1 MLPFFSG
8 LTFLFVLKI
17 EKKLGNI
24 DEDGIIF
31 LFYFCLFQ
39 YLLLLLQINKEY
51 IVWQY
56 REE

>member
-56 REE
+56 RKE